1 MEVTRAL
8 ARFVVRS
15 RPDDIPSAA
24 RREATRS
31 LVNWFGCAL
40 GGCRHEAVGIALE
53 ALAPFSGPAQAS
65 VIGRRERLDCLNA
78 ALVNG
83 MSAHVLDF
91 DDTHL
96 RTLLHPSVPVASAL
110 LALAE
115 RRPLAGADFLH
126 AFVLGVE
133 AECRIANAIYL
144 GHNVNWYITGTAGV
158 LGAAA
163 AAGRALGL
171 DEQRMTWAL
180 GIAATQAAGLREMAG
195 TLCKSFVHGRAAQN
209 GMLAAFLA
217 AKGFTS
223 SERAIEAPRGFA
235 HVLAP
240 EHRLEEI
247 TDGLGE
253 RYEIALN
260 TYKPYACGVVCHP
273 AIDGCIR
280 LREAH
285 SLKPEAVAS
294 VTLRV
299 HPLALTLTGIREPQG
314 GLESKWSLFHSAA
327 VAICDGA
334 AGERQYTDERVRD
347 RRTDESP
354 VNREDALRE
363 TEQLAASPS
372 GPRALARE
380 ARPSLRRLRIAA
392 DGIDEPEQVDQ
403 RLALL
408 AGRRPAPAFTL
419 LGLVGDVGPD
429 VRAVTLRHGN
439 EGSMDAPPST
449 GQCGRWCCPP
459 TSTNIRMMIP

>member
-31 LVNWFGCAL
+31 LVNWLGCVL

-65 VIGRRERLDCLNA
+65 VIGRCERLDCLNA

-96 RTLLHPSVPVASAL
+96 RTLLHPSAPVASAL

-158 LGAAA
+158 FGAAA
-163 AAGRALGL
+163 AAGRVLGL
-171 DEQRMTWAL
+171 DEQQMAWAF

-195 TLCKSFVHGRAAQN
+195 TMSKSFVHGRAAQN

-247 TDGLGE
+247 TDRLGE

-280 LREAH
+280 LRDAH
-285 SLKPEAVAS
+285 SLRAEEVAS
-294 VTLRV
+294 VALRV
-299 HPLALTLTGIREPQG
+299 HPLALKLAGIRKPQS

-347 RRTDESP
+347 PAVKRVRERVSAEADASMREDEARVAIALTDGRMLAEHVEHATGSAESP
-354 VNREDALRE
+354 MTDCDLEAKF
-363 TEQLAASPS
+363 
-372 GPRALARE
+372 RALADGALPE
-380 ARPSLRRLRIAA
+380 A
-392 DGIDEPEQVDQ
+392 QVEALLGRCWAVAELEDVAELA
-403 RLALL
+403 RLAV
-408 AGRRPAPAFTL
+408 P
-419 LGLVGDVGPD
+419 
-429 VRAVTLRHGN
+429 
-439 EGSMDAPPST
+439 
-449 GQCGRWCCPP
+449 
-459 TSTNIRMMIP
+459 

>member
-347 RRTDESP
+347 PAVKRVRERVSAEADASL
-354 VNREDALRE
+354 REDEARVAIALTDGRV
-363 TEQLAASPS
+363 LAEHVERATGSAENPMTDRDLEAKF
-372 GPRALARE
+372 RALADGALPE
-380 ARPSLRRLRIAA
+380 A
-392 DGIDEPEQVDQ
+392 QVEALLGRCWAVAELEDVAELA
-403 RLALL
+403 RLAV
-408 AGRRPAPAFTL
+408 P
-419 LGLVGDVGPD
+419 
-429 VRAVTLRHGN
+429 
-439 EGSMDAPPST
+439 
-449 GQCGRWCCPP
+449 
-459 TSTNIRMMIP
+459 